1 MGLVLAG
8 SAIPR
13 THAKGSAP
21 KRPPNFIII
30 LTDDQGYADL
40 GCFGAPLIKTPRI
53 DRMAA
58 EGIRFTDFHVAATVC
73 TPSRAAL
80 MTGCYPQRVGLGTI
94 PREDGR
100 DGPPLGVLFPNCTYG
115 LNPNEI
121 TLAESLKDLGYATA
135 CVGKWHLG
143 HLPPFLPTRQGFDS
157 YFGIPYSND
166 MTPCYLLRNEE
177 KVEEPVVQETL
188 TERYTDEAIRFIKA
202 NRERPFF
209 LYLAHNMPH
218 VPLHVSDRFRGKSA
232 GGLYGDVIECID
244 WGVGRILETLSG
256 NGLDDNTVV
265 VFTSDNGPWLAC
277 GEQGG
282 LATPLRAG
290 KGSTYEGGMRVPG
303 IMRWPGTI
311 PAGAVCAELATTMD
325 LLPTF
330 TRLAGGSPP
339 QDRIIDG
346 KDVFPLMTVQPGA
359 VSPHKAFF
367 HYSMDRLHAIRSG
380 PWKLKLETRLAD
392 DDIYRP
398 GIPGDVKSPEALYN
412 LGTDIGEQKSVLKD
426 HLDVAERL
434 RALAQE
440 AREDLGDALT
450 GTKGKNV
457 RPPGKASDLT

>member
-1 MGLVLAG
+1 MGFALAG
-8 SAIPR
+8 SAITGAYAR
-13 THAKGSAP
+13 ESAAG
-21 KRPPNFIII
+21 RAPNFIII

-40 GCFGAPLIKTPRI
+40 GCYGAPLIKTPRI

-58 EGIRFTDFHVAATVC
+58 QGIRFTDFHVAGAVC

-100 DGPPLGVLFPNCTYG
+100 DGPRLGVLFPYCTYG
-115 LNPNEI
+115 LNPNETTI
-121 TLAESLKDLGYATA
+121 AEILKGLGYVTA

-166 MTPCYLLRNEE
+166 MNPCYLLRDEE

-188 TERYTDEAIRFIKA
+188 TERYTEEAIRFIKA

-218 VPLHVSDRFRGKSA
+218 VPLHASQKFRGKSA
-232 GGLYGDVIECID
+232 GGLYGDVIECIG
-244 WGVGRILETLSG
+244 WGVGQILDALSD
-256 NGLDDNTVV
+256 NGLDKDTLVA
-265 VFTSDNGPWLAC
+265 FASDNGPWLTR

-282 LATPLRAG
+282 LATPLRSG
-290 KGSTYEGGMRVPG
+290 KGFTYEGGMRVPG

-311 PAGAVCAELATTMD
+311 PAGAVCTELATTMD

-330 TRLAGGSPP
+330 AKLAGGAPP

-346 KDVFPLMTVQPGA
+346 KDIFPLMTAQPGA
-359 VSPHKAFF
+359 RSPYEAFF
-367 HYSMDRLHAIRSG
+367 HYSFDRLQAVRSG
-380 PWKLKLETRLAD
+380 PWKLKLETRLVD
-392 DDIYRP
+392 EDMSRPDIP
-398 GIPGDVKSPEALYN
+398 EDLKSPETLYN
-412 LGTDIGEQKSVLKD
+412 LSTDIGEQKSVLKD
-426 HLDVAERL
+426 HPDVVERL

-450 GTKGKNV
+450 GTKGRNI
-457 RPPGKASDLT
+457 RPPGKASDFA